1 MIYINNNENQ
11 LKKSSHNNLLTS
23 LDYIQYIEKFGNEI
37 FKNNCSKIG
46 IKVKNE
52 ETKEEK
58 IFILRCKDK
67 FCPICS
73 RIKAQ
78 KIKKEIE
85 KITENFENPKFLT
98 LTLKTDEDLQK
109 IFEKIKKGFEKF
121 KKNKFIKNRIK
132 KIIGVY
138 EIKKK
143 ENNKWYIHL
152 HLIIDSLYLEQKK
165 ISEIWK
171 KITGDSFI
179 VYIEKVKN
187 KKDLK
192 NYLSKYITKMP
203 YVYENL
209 NENDK
214 EILKKTL
221 FRKKIIFTYGIFF
234 KIEKKREKKYKLIKI
249 FKVEKYFDKE
259 NLKNFKII
267 YLDLE
272 NKSFVYMVLDFR

>member
-1 MIYINNNENQ
+1 MNRYINNNENQ
-11 LKKSSHNNLLTS
+11 LKKSSHNNLTS
-23 LDYIQYIEKFGNEI
+23 LDYLNYIEKFGFE
-37 FKNNCSKIG
+37 NNCSKVG

-58 IFILRCKDK
+58 IFILRCKNK

-85 KITENFENPKFLT
+85 KITQNFQNPKFLT
-98 LTLKTDEDLQK
+98 LTLKTDEDLEK
-109 IFEKIKKGFEKF
+109 IFKKIKSGFEKF

-132 KIIGVY
+132 KIIGIY

-152 HLIIDSLYLEQKK
+152 HLIVDGLYLEQKK

-179 VYIEKVKN
+179 IYIEKVKN

-203 YVYENL
+203 YIYSNL

-214 EILKKTL
+214 EILKKVL
-221 FRKKIIFTYGIFF
+221 FKKKIILTYGIFL

-249 FKVEKYFDKE
+249 FRVAKYFDKE
-259 NLKNFKII
+259 NLKNYFKII

-272 NKSFVYMVLDFR
+272 NKSWVYMILGFI